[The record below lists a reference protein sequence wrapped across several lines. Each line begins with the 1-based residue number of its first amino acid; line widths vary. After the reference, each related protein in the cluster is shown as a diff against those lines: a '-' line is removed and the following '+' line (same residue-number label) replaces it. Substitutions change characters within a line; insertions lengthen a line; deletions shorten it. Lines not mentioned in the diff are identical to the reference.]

1 MRNGQQKG
9 VHIEHGKLTW
19 YTHTDT
25 HKNTKNILHVGAII
39 MNHSTAIYNNYV
51 TYLANKL
58 SFNFTLKAVSFVED
72 VKSGFR
78 LFQIRGPLWRIESIT
93 HDLLLASKFNEISMR
108 T

>member
-39 MNHSTAIYNNYV
+39 MNHSMGIYNNYN
-51 TYLANKL
+51 TYLA
-58 SFNFTLKAVSFVED
+58 
-72 VKSGFR
+72 
-78 LFQIRGPLWRIESIT
+78 
-93 HDLLLASKFNEISMR
+93 
-108 T
+108 